1 MTYSKFIKTIKF
13 VFLGISVLML
23 LLIVINNRQSQIKIV
38 GDKFSYSEKV
48 DGSINQVL
56 VKPIFMGLNKKE
68 QPFKVTASKATRFKE
83 ETDTFYLE
91 NPIGEILID
100 NDKYYL
106 SGNNGVYDKNL
117 QKLKINGDVKF
128 NNNLDLKFSTTEVFF
143 DFKKQVLLG
152 EKAVSGYRNNTKIDS
167 QGIKILNKEN
177 KIFFTGK
184 TKLLLKNENQ

>member
-13 VFLGISVLML
+13 VFLGISILML

-38 GDKFSYSEKV
+38 GDKFSYSGKI
-48 DGSINQVL
+48 DGSINQIL
-56 VKPIFMGLNKKE
+56 VKPIFMGLNKEE

-83 ETDTFYLE
+83 ETNTFYLE

-106 SGNNGVYDKNL
+106 SGNNGVYDKNI
-117 QKLKINGDVKF
+117 QELKINGDVKF
-128 NNNLDLKFSTTEVFF
+128 NNNLDLEFSTTEVFF
-143 DFKKQVLLG
+143 DFKKQVLFG

-167 QGIKILNKEN
+167 QGTKILNKEN
-177 KIFFTGK
+177 KIIFTGK
-184 TKLLLKNENQ
+184 TKLILKNEK

>member
-23 LLIVINNRQSQIKIV
+23 LLIVINNKQNQIKII
-38 GDKFSYSEKV
+38 GEKFSYTEKI

-83 ETDTFYLE
+83 ESNTFYLE
-91 NPIGEILID
+91 NPVGEILIE
-100 NDKYYL
+100 NDKYFL
-106 SGNNGVYDKNL
+106 SGNSGVYDKNI
-117 QKLKINGDVKF
+117 QELKINGDVKF
-128 NNNLDLKFSTTEVFF
+128 NNNLDLKFSTTEVLF
-143 DFKKQVLLG
+143 DFKEQVLFG
-152 EKAVSGYRNNTKIDS
+152 EKSVSGYRNNSKIDS

-177 KIFFTGK
+177 KIIFTGK
-184 TKLLLKNENQ
+184 TKLLLKNEN

>member
-13 VFLGISVLML
+13 VFLGISILML

-38 GDKFSYSEKV
+38 GDKFSYSEKI
-48 DGSINQVL
+48 DESINQVL
-56 VKPIFMGLNKKE
+56 VKPIFMGLNKEE

-83 ETDTFYLE
+83 ETNTFYLE

-100 NDKYYL
+100 NNKYYL
-106 SGNNGVYDKNL
+106 SGNNGVYDKNI
-117 QKLKINGDVKF
+117 QELKINGDVKF

-143 DFKKQVLLG
+143 DFKKQILFG

-177 KIFFTGK
+177 KIIFTGK
-184 TKLLLKNENQ
+184 TKLLLKNEN

>member
-13 VFLGISVLML
+13 VFLGISILML

-38 GDKFSYSEKV
+38 GDKFSYSEKI
-48 DGSINQVL
+48 DESINQVL
-56 VKPIFMGLNKKE
+56 VKPIFMGLNKEE

-83 ETDTFYLE
+83 ETNTFYLE

-100 NDKYYL
+100 NNKYYL
-106 SGNNGVYDKNL
+106 SGNNGVYDKNI
-117 QKLKINGDVKF
+117 QELKINGDVKF

-143 DFKKQVLLG
+143 DFKKQVLFG

-177 KIFFTGK
+177 KIIFTGK
-184 TKLLLKNENQ
+184 TKLLLKNEN

>member
-13 VFLGISVLML
+13 VFLGISILML

-38 GDKFSYSEKV
+38 GDTFSYSEKI

-56 VKPIFMGLNKKE
+56 VKPIFMGLNKEE

-83 ETDTFYLE
+83 ETNTFYLE

-106 SGNNGVYDKNL
+106 SGNNGVYDKNI
-117 QKLKINGDVKF
+117 QELKINGDVKF

-143 DFKKQVLLG
+143 DFKKQILFG
-152 EKAVSGYRNNTKIDS
+152 EKAVSGFRNNTKIDS

-177 KIFFTGK
+177 KIIFTGK
-184 TKLLLKNENQ
+184 TKLLLKNEN

>member
-13 VFLGISVLML
+13 VFLGISILML

-106 SGNNGVYDKNL
+106 SGKNGVYDKNI
-117 QKLKINGDVKF
+117 QELKINGDVKF

-143 DFKKQVLLG
+143 DFKKQVLFG

-177 KIFFTGK
+177 KIIFTGK
-184 TKLLLKNENQ
+184 TKLLLKNEN

>member
-13 VFLGISVLML
+13 VFLGISILML

-38 GDKFSYSEKV
+38 GDKFSYSEKI

-56 VKPIFMGLNKKE
+56 VKPIFMGLNKEE

-106 SGNNGVYDKNL
+106 SGNNGVYDKNI
-117 QKLKINGDVKF
+117 QELKINGDVKF

-143 DFKKQVLLG
+143 DFKKQVLFG
-152 EKAVSGYRNNTKIDS
+152 EKDVSGYRNNTKIDS

-177 KIFFTGK
+177 KIIFTGK
-184 TKLLLKNENQ
+184 TKLLLKNEN

>member
-13 VFLGISVLML
+13 VFLGISILML
-23 LLIVINNRQSQIKIV
+23 LLIVINNRQNQINIV
-38 GDKFSYSEKV
+38 DEKFSYTEKI

-68 QPFKVTASKATRFKE
+68 QPFKVSASKATRFKE
-83 ETDTFYLE
+83 ESDTFYLE

-100 NDKYYL
+100 NDKYFL
-106 SGNNGVYDKNL
+106 SGDNGVYDKSI
-117 QKLKINGDVKF
+117 QELKINGDVKF

-143 DFKKQVLLG
+143 DFKEQVLFG

-167 QGIKILNKEN
+167 QGIKIFNKEN
-177 KIFFTGK
+177 KIIFTGK
-184 TKLLLKNENQ
+184 TKLLLKNEN

>member
-13 VFLGISVLML
+13 VFLGISILML

-38 GDKFSYSEKV
+38 GDKFSYSEKI

-56 VKPIFMGLNKKE
+56 VKPIFMGLNKEE

-83 ETDTFYLE
+83 ETNTFYLE

-100 NDKYYL
+100 NNKYYL
-106 SGNNGVYDKNL
+106 SGNNGVYDKNI
-117 QKLKINGDVKF
+117 QELKINGDVKF

-143 DFKKQVLLG
+143 DFKKQILFG

-177 KIFFTGK
+177 KIIFTGK
-184 TKLLLKNENQ
+184 TKLLLKNEN

>member
-13 VFLGISVLML
+13 VFLGISILML

-38 GDKFSYSEKV
+38 GDKFSYSGKI
-48 DGSINQVL
+48 DGSINQIL
-56 VKPIFMGLNKKE
+56 VKPIFMGLNKEE

-83 ETDTFYLE
+83 ETNTFYLE

-106 SGNNGVYDKNL
+106 SGNNGVYDKNI
-117 QKLKINGDVKF
+117 QELKINGDVKF

-143 DFKKQVLLG
+143 DFKKQVLFG
-152 EKAVSGYRNNTKIDS
+152 EKDVSGYRNNTKIDS

-177 KIFFTGK
+177 KIIFTGK
-184 TKLLLKNENQ
+184 TKLLLKNEN

>member
-1 MTYSKFIKTIKF
+1 MTYSKFIRTIKF
-13 VFLGISVLML
+13 VFLGISILML

-38 GDKFSYSEKV
+38 GDKFSYSEKI

-106 SGNNGVYDKNL
+106 SGNNGVYDKNI
-117 QKLKINGDVKF
+117 QELKINGDVKF

-143 DFKKQVLLG
+143 DFKKQILFG

-177 KIFFTGK
+177 KIIFTGK
-184 TKLLLKNENQ
+184 TKLLLKNEN

>member
-13 VFLGISVLML
+13 VFLGISILML

-38 GDKFSYSEKV
+38 GDKFSYSEKI
-48 DGSINQVL
+48 DESINQVL

-83 ETDTFYLE
+83 ETNTFYLE

-100 NDKYYL
+100 NNKYYL
-106 SGNNGVYDKNL
+106 SGNNGVYDKNI
-117 QKLKINGDVKF
+117 QELKINGDVKF

-143 DFKKQVLLG
+143 DFKKQVLFG

-177 KIFFTGK
+177 KIIFTGK
-184 TKLLLKNENQ
+184 TKLLLKNEN

>member
-13 VFLGISVLML
+13 VFLGISILML

-38 GDKFSYSEKV
+38 GDKFSYSEKI

-56 VKPIFMGLNKKE
+56 VDPIFMGLNKEE

-83 ETDTFYLE
+83 ETNTFYLE

-100 NDKYYL
+100 NNKYYL
-106 SGNNGVYDKNL
+106 SGNNGVYDKNI
-117 QKLKINGDVKF
+117 QELKINGDVKF

-143 DFKKQVLLG
+143 DFKKQILFG

-177 KIFFTGK
+177 KIIFTGK
-184 TKLLLKNENQ
+184 TKLLLKNEN

>member
-13 VFLGISVLML
+13 VFLGISILML
-23 LLIVINNRQSQIKIV
+23 LLIVMNNRQSQIKIV
-38 GDKFSYSEKV
+38 GDKFSYSGKI

-56 VKPIFMGLNKKE
+56 VKPIFMGLNKEE

-106 SGNNGVYDKNL
+106 SGNNGVYDKNI
-117 QKLKINGDVKF
+117 QELKINGDVKF

-143 DFKKQVLLG
+143 DFKKQILFG

-177 KIFFTGK
+177 KIIFTGK
-184 TKLLLKNENQ
+184 TKLLLKNEN

>member
-13 VFLGISVLML
+13 VFLGISILML

-38 GDKFSYSEKV
+38 GDKFSYSEKI

-68 QPFKVTASKATRFKE
+68 QPFKVTASKATRFNE

-106 SGNNGVYDKNL
+106 SGNNGIYDKNI
-117 QKLKINGDVKF
+117 QELKINGDVKF
-128 NNNLDLKFSTTEVFF
+128 NNNLDLKFSTSEVFF
-143 DFKKQVLLG
+143 DFKKQVLFG
-152 EKAVSGYRNNTKIDS
+152 E
-167 QGIKILNKEN
+167 
-177 KIFFTGK
+177 
-184 TKLLLKNENQ
+184 

>member
-13 VFLGISVLML
+13 VFLGISILML

-38 GDKFSYSEKV
+38 GDKFSYSEKI
-48 DGSINQVL
+48 DESINQVL
-56 VKPIFMGLNKKE
+56 VKPIFMGLNKEE

-83 ETDTFYLE
+83 ETNTFYLE

-106 SGNNGVYDKNL
+106 SGNNGVYDKNI
-117 QKLKINGDVKF
+117 QELKINGDVKF

-143 DFKKQVLLG
+143 DFKKQILFG

-177 KIFFTGK
+177 KIIFTGK
-184 TKLLLKNENQ
+184 TKLLLKNEN

>member
-13 VFLGISVLML
+13 VFLGISILMFV
-23 LLIVINNRQSQIKIV
+23 LIVINNRQSQIKIV
-38 GDKFSYSEKV
+38 GDKFSYAEKI

-68 QPFKVTASKATRFKE
+68 QPFKVTATKATRFKE
-83 ETDTFYLE
+83 EFNTFYLE

-106 SGNNGVYDKNL
+106 SGNSGVYDKNI
-117 QKLKINGDVKF
+117 QELKINGDVKF

-143 DFKKQVLLG
+143 DFKEQVLFG
-152 EKAVSGYRNNTKIDS
+152 EKAVSGYRNNSKIDS

-177 KIFFTGK
+177 KIIFTGK
-184 TKLLLKNENQ
+184 TKLLLKNEN

>member
-13 VFLGISVLML
+13 VFLGISILML

-38 GDKFSYSEKV
+38 GDTFSYSEKI

-106 SGNNGVYDKNL
+106 SGNNGVYDKNI
-117 QKLKINGDVKF
+117 QELKINGDVKF

-143 DFKKQVLLG
+143 DFKKQVLFG

-177 KIFFTGK
+177 KIIFTGK
-184 TKLLLKNENQ
+184 TKLLLKNEN